1 MLIIAVET
9 NHTGEI
15 KKTYFNLLED
25 YSCKELHK
33 IFDKH
38 ICKSS
43 TIKTN
48 KWTGNNPLKKGFIL
62 KQIKSNKEKSSKELN
77 TIIHQVKS
85 WLRSTFS

>member
-1 MLIIAVET
+1 MIIAVET

-15 KKTYFNLLED
+15 KRVYFDLLED
-25 YSCKELHK
+25 YSCKEIRK

-62 KQIKSNKEKSSKELN
+62 QQIKSDKENLQKN
-77 TIIHQVKS
+77 
-85 WLRSTFS
+85 